1 MPRQSMPGRPA
12 ASGRNLVSIV
22 NFLVDFMNSFDE
34 LFRWTLYLDLF
45 RSSAKCISDTH
56 RSCSDRS
63 GFRSK
68 ILPFED
74 SLIWRLFRSRTLL
87 LEETP
92 SLEDS
97 CARFSVRLLWF
108 SFASKIS
115 SFDSLRETIRQ
126 QISRIGRR
134 IGTSNGGSPLTLQHS
149 PQNVACRLDEGVPLR
164 LSRVERVHLECD
176 LQIDQLGQLLPR
188 HFSLGRE
195 CSVDRAT
202 GLGWERWEDDENTNE
217 PPPRHTQHTLVICSQ
232 LCLSVRVSNDHVA
245 ERLAAS
251 QPRVHLSEIEICN
264 LRTCKLLSTDCI
276 NQFLLFLEQALST
289 QKLNIDC
296 VLSFHSTLI
305 WTSL

>member
-134 IGTSNGGSPLTLQHS
+134 IGTSNGGSLRPC
-149 PQNVACRLDEGVPLR
+149 NIRLRMLPVGWTKVYRSDLAVWSVCTWSVI
-164 LSRVERVHLECD
+164 SR
-176 LQIDQLGQLLPR
+176 
-188 HFSLGRE
+188 
-195 CSVDRAT
+195 
-202 GLGWERWEDDENTNE
+202 
-217 PPPRHTQHTLVICSQ
+217 
-232 LCLSVRVSNDHVA
+232 
-245 ERLAAS
+245 
-251 QPRVHLSEIEICN
+251 
-264 LRTCKLLSTDCI
+264 
-276 NQFLLFLEQALST
+276 
-289 QKLNIDC
+289 
-296 VLSFHSTLI
+296 
-305 WTSL
+305 